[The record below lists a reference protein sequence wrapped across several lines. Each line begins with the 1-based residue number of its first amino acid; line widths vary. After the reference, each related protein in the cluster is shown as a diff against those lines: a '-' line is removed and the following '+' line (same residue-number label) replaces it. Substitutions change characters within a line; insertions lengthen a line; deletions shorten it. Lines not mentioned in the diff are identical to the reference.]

1 MMKSTIALQLR
12 SLWAGFRAMIIITAF
27 VSLVYTGA
35 LTAIGQ
41 FAFNEKANG
50 SMIEG
55 NSGEAVGSK
64 YIGQSFTDARGVA
77 LKRYFQSRPSATLGS
92 DGESSPYNG
101 AASLGSNLGA
111 SNADLIKVI
120 KERKAAVAKLE
131 GVSID
136 DVPADAVTA
145 SASGLDYQISTAY
158 AQIQIR
164 RVAEARG
171 LDTAAVRKLVDR
183 YTTHRGLG
191 FIGEPGVNIVELNA
205 ALDRADATVH

>member
-35 LTAIGQ
+35 LTSIGQ

-111 SNADLIKVI
+111 SNADLVKVI

-205 ALDRADATVH
+205 ALDRADATVN